1 MKSIRL
7 LLSKA
12 FLLALLLPIV
22 HVGYTQH
29 SDVKVACIGNSVT
42 YGYGHK
48 NPKESSYPS
57 VLQNLLGNGYTVAN
71 FGHSGATLL
80 RQGHNPYYKTKAFA
94 EALSFVPDIAII
106 HLGLNDTDPRN
117 WPAYRDEFAADY
129 AWLIDTLRKVNPALK
144 IFISRM
150 TPIFHDHPRF
160 RSGTRDWFWQIQSLI
175 PEIAA
180 ANNTG
185 LLDFHTPLYARPEL
199 FPDALH
205 PNEEGAVIVAK
216 TVYSKITGDY
226 GGLQLPFYYAPHMVL
241 QRGKSIPFFGK
252 ANRGE
257 KVAINFNGTTKSVT
271 TNDNGDWKVEF
282 PQMKAGGPYK
292 ATIATADK
300 TVVLHDILVGE
311 VWLCAGQSNM
321 DFPLR
326 SAINNAGEMARAH
339 ISKNIR
345 FLNRTPI
352 AETDN
357 RAWDSTTL
365 DKVNQLQYFRGSW
378 QVADSNSAKDFSA
391 VGYYFAQQLQ
401 KSLGVPVGIIQVAVG
416 GATTES
422 FIDRYTMEHHPVLV
436 NELYNWRQSDF
447 FQPWVRER
455 TATNLKNATNLNQ
468 RHPYGPSYNFEAGI
482 QPFVPFPIQ
491 GVLWYQGES
500 NAHNVELHET
510 LFPQLVKSWRSQWGY
525 NFPFYYVQL
534 SSLNRP
540 TWPHFRYSQLQLLG
554 QIPNAGMAVSSD
566 VGDSLDVHPRQKKE
580 VGERLARL
588 ALHGTY
594 GKKEVVPHGPMP
606 LKAVREGN
614 KIVIRFSHAGKQL
627 ATGDKRELRGFT
639 LVDAKGVEKEI
650 KTFIERDKVVI
661 PISANE
667 KWVELRYGWQPFTR
681 ANLVNA
687 AGLPASTFTLSIQ

>member
-1 MKSIRL
+1 MKSVRL
-7 LLSKA
+7 FLSKA
-12 FLLALLLPIV
+12 FLLALLLPIKQA
-22 HVGYTQH
+22 GYAQKKV
-29 SDVKVACIGNSVT
+29 VKVACIGNSVT
-42 YGYGHK
+42 FGYGHK
-48 NPKESSYPS
+48 NPAQTSYPA
-57 VLQNLLGNGYTVAN
+57 VLQSMLGNSYVVGN

-80 RQGHNPYYKTKAFA
+80 RQGHNPYYKTKTFA

-117 WPAYRDEFAADY
+117 WPAFRDAFAADY
-129 AWLIDTLRKVNPALK
+129 AWLIDTFRKVNPAVK

-160 RSGTRDWFWQIQSLI
+160 RSGTRDWFWQIQEII
-175 PEIAA
+175 PAIAK

-205 PNEEGAVIVAK
+205 PNEEGATILSK
-216 TVYSKITGDY
+216 MVYQKITGDY
-226 GGLQLPFYYAPHMVL
+226 GGLQLPFYFAPHMVM
-241 QRGKSIPFFGK
+241 QRGRPIPFYGK
-252 ANRGE
+252 ADKGE
-257 KVAINFNGTTKSVT
+257 KITVTFSGTTKIT
-271 TNDNGDWKVEF
+271 NANDNGDWKLEF
-282 PQMKAGGPYK
+282 PRMKEGGPYK
-292 ATIATADK
+292 ATIAAAD
-300 TVVLHDILVGE
+300 TTIVLDDILIGE

-326 SAINNAGEMARAH
+326 SAINEKGEMLRAQQN
-339 ISKNIR
+339 SSIR
-345 FLNRTPI
+345 FLNRAPI

-357 RAWDSTTL
+357 RAWDSATL
-365 DKVNQLQYFRGSW
+365 DKVNKLQYFRGNW
-378 QVADSNSAKDFSA
+378 QVSDSASAKEFSA

-401 KSLGVPVGIIQVAVG
+401 KSLQLRVLIIQVAVG

-455 TATNLKNATNLNQ
+455 TGTNLKNAANSKQ
-468 RHPYGPSYNFEAGI
+468 RHPYEPSYNFEAGI
-482 QPFVPFPIQ
+482 QPFVNFPIQ

-510 LFPQLVKSWRSQWGY
+510 VFPQLVKSWRQQWGY
-525 NFPFYYVQL
+525 DFPFYYVQL

-540 TWPHFRYSQLQLLG
+540 TWPHFRYSQLQLLK
-554 QIPNAGMAVSSD
+554 QIANVGMAVSSD
-566 VGDSLDVHPRQKKE
+566 VGDSLDVHPRRKKE
-580 VGERLARL
+580 VGERLAWL
-588 ALHGTY
+588 ALHHTY

-606 LKAVREGN
+606 LKAVRQHN
-614 KIVIRFSHAGKQL
+614 NIVIHFSHAGKQL
-627 ATGDKRELRGFT
+627 ATSDKRKLRGFT
-639 LVDAKGVEKEI
+639 VVDAKGIEKEI
-650 KTFIERDKVVI
+650 ETFIKEDKVLI
-661 PISANE
+661 PFTGGDAI
-667 KWVELRYGWQPFTR
+667 VEVRYGWQPFTS

-687 AGLPASTFTLSIQ
+687 AGLPASTFKLKIQ